1 MKTITHFI
9 AVFAL
14 CLSPIISLE
23 AGSWATTNRN
33 EFALTLVDTL
43 ITPHQQSWTD
53 PKDAKKLIN
62 LINNK
67 IRALNNEK
75 AKLQSKLADP
85 NATVK
90 DRQIDKMA
98 AEINDLDSRLIEL
111 AISKAD
117 IDRLANDKNHIY
129 TLSRIGENGIIK
141 ETDKEIIIRGES
153 DALMIHEIRH
163 VSLWLQTGRPFR
175 FNADNMLT
183 TIVPNGCYD
192 ELRAYRAQYA
202 FDPYSLPRP
211 IPNAIKEVSIEY
223 VGRMRQNDGTLV
235 YPQIYQVW
243 QNASK
248 IVVTPKNVKEST
260 PKRYTD
266 ARIRQ

>member
-53 PKDAKKLIN
+53 PKAAQKLIN

-75 AKLQSKLADP
+75 AKLQAKLAGP
-85 NATVK
+85 NATLK
-90 DRQIDKMA
+90 DKQIDRMA
-98 AEINDLDSRLIEL
+98 AEIKDLDSRLIEL

-129 TLSRIGENGIIK
+129 TFSKNSGNGIKK
-141 ETDKEIIIRGES
+141 ETDKELIIRGES
-153 DALMIHEIRH
+153 DALLIHEIRH

-175 FNADNMLT
+175 FNADNMLM

-192 ELRAYRAQYA
+192 ELWAYRAQYA
-202 FDPYSLPRP
+202 FEPYSLPKP
-211 IPNAIKEVSIEY
+211 IPKDIDDISIEY
-223 VGRMRQNDGTLV
+223 VGRIRREDGTLA
-235 YPQIYQVW
+235 YPQIYQIW
-243 QNASK
+243 QNNSK
-248 IVVTPKNVKEST
+248 ITVTPNNVKEST
-260 PKRYTD
+260 PKRYMD
-266 ARIRQ
+266 ARIKQ